1 MNTKRYGK
9 LLPIIL
15 LVIVIIGA
23 ITRANK
29 NNEDIR
35 ELQVEIEDLEEVNK
49 LYEKLVADYEI
60 LEINLTKQIDILEE
74 DVDVLRVEN
83 EELRTIRAKLTQY
96 SPLDNIDGQQAEG
109 NPNKTSRGFTVGR
122 GIAASDPKKY
132 HTELY

>member
-74 DVDVLRVEN
+74 DVDVLR
-83 EELRTIRAKLTQY
+83 RK
-96 SPLDNIDGQQAEG
+96 
-109 NPNKTSRGFTVGR
+109 
-122 GIAASDPKKY
+122 
-132 HTELY
+132 